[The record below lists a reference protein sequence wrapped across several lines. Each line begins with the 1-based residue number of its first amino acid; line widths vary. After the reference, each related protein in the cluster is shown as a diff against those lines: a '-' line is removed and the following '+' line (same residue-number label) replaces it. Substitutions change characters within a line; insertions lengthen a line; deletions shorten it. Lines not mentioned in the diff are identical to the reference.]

1 MGNTFYHQIKQ
12 NAQIIASRSGEFQD
26 LNGFNRDVYMQNYLS
41 DASTTNTE
49 ISVPNIKLECQE
61 FNHQDHHH
69 HFNPHQNSNSPHS
82 HYYNHDFGD
91 NNIDENMPTCS
102 RNSNET
108 ANRVENDFLKYFEI
122 FTNHQNQY
130 RTNNIQ
136 AHPNTITNSS
146 TNTSSSNINEDD
158 SKNYLLDNSSS
169 NDEEYS
175 RVKAITLTTENGQEY
190 KTTYLVVK
198 SSANNIKTKNKH
210 KVALRTMY
218 FCQKCPYKL
227 IDFSRFKIHLLRHKY
242 ELGSIKCRY
251 CEYYDFTSFKMRQHE
266 SLHPDYHPIKTA
278 ETNEKMH
285 SCHLCPHKTTNA
297 CQLRK

>member
-12 NAQIIASRSGEFQD
+12 NAQLIASRSGEFQD
-26 LNGFNRDVYMQNYLS
+26 LNGFNRNVYMQNYLS
-41 DASTTNTE
+41 DASTTNSE
-49 ISVPNIKLECQE
+49 ISVPNIKQECQE
-61 FNHQDHHH
+61 FNHHDQHH
-69 HFNPHQNSNSPHS
+69 HFNPHQNSNC

-91 NNIDENMPTCS
+91 NNNDENMPTCS

-108 ANRVENDFLKYFEI
+108 TNRVENDFLKYLEI

-130 RTNNIQ
+130 RTNNVQ
-136 AHPNTITNSS
+136 AHPNSITDIS

-158 SKNYLLDNSSS
+158 SKHYLLDNSSS

-227 IDFSRFKIHLLRHKY
+227 IDFSRFKIHLLRYVKY
-242 ELGSIKCRY
+242 VKC
-251 CEYYDFTSFKMRQHE
+251 TLM
-266 SLHPDYHPIKTA
+266 
-278 ETNEKMH
+278 
-285 SCHLCPHKTTNA
+285 
-297 CQLRK
+297 